1 MMANSSLVKK
11 LRLQAGQKALILN
24 PPVHYIDDLGKLPED
39 VQLSLEPGGKF
50 DFVHLFASQS
60 SELTRLKTIAVETV
74 EPDGLLWVSYP
85 KRSSKIDSDL
95 SRDDMWELYIDQSLR
110 PVSQISIDET
120 WSAVRFRPTDKVGK

>member
-1 MMANSSLVKK
+1 MMANSSLIKK

-24 PPVHYIDDLGKLPED
+24 PPARYIDDLGRLPED

-50 DFVHLFASQS
+50 DFVHLFAIQS
-60 SELTRLKTIAVETV
+60 SELTRIKTIAVESV
-74 EPDGLLWVSYP
+74 EFDGLLWISYP

-95 SRDDMWELYIDQSLR
+95 SRDDMWELYIDERLR

-120 WSAVRFRPTDKVGK
+120 WSAVRFRPAEKVGK